1 MLCGRRI
8 PGHKNWRVSWDG
20 ELIDVYAI
28 NAPDQVIFA
37 DGDGFLL
44 RFDGW
49 QITSIE
55 GVLPGDETLSLDV
68 IDDQEEQSLILK
80 YSGLRSKFGQQRCT
94 RWALLNSSDVD
105 TTSDLNLSA
114 ALRLRHGGGDT
125 LTAIK

>member
-1 MLCGRRI
+1 MVRGFR
-8 PGHKNWRVSWDG
+8 PQKNWRVAWDG

-55 GVLPGDETLSLDV
+55 GVCPEV
-68 IDDQEEQSLILK
+68 Q
-80 YSGLRSKFGQQRCT
+80 
-94 RWALLNSSDVD
+94 LL
-105 TTSDLNLSA
+105 T
-114 ALRLRHGGGDT
+114 
-125 LTAIK
+125 